1 MSNSSAAAANKLIFR
16 SPLMQQLATAAA
28 VASSNGTS
36 TSINDIA
43 TSVTTKDKQKRQ
55 RQELMMTMPLAF
67 SSANIGVKSSREQ
80 PYTICTTRSR
90 KLNISPTLAYSDEN
104 KKSYRNNQDKKSH
117 SQHHRKEKNMSLVIK
132 QGIDFVADNADT
144 TMNTSSSNI
153 PQAMVPYQLRHI
165 DSQKFVQQVYN
176 HFSLPHDDIKDHPPD
191 STASKCVSSNFLS
204 LDIVSSKKKKK
215 LPPRACIVAT
225 ARSSENRIVEDRD
238 SFSTNLE
245 SLQICS
251 SKEIEHELD
260 LKCVQKQPEKHIFEQ
275 VDKSLL
281 KYEKKNFKR
290 LPQSLN
296 ELESYGATYAA
307 ASLFR
312 LYLKSE
318 SIATQW
324 VSYSNIRCIPD
335 VVTSLKS
342 IIDLKDEKE
351 ELVGIV
357 LII

>member
-1 MSNSSAAAANKLIFR
+1 MSNPSAAAANKLIFR
-16 SPLMQQLATAAA
+16 SPLMQQLATAAS

-55 RQELMMTMPLAF
+55 RQELLMTMPLAF

-80 PYTICTTRSR
+80 PYTVCTTRSR
-90 KLNISPTLAYSDEN
+90 KLNISPSLAYSDEN
-104 KKSYRNNQDKKSH
+104 KKSYRNIQDKKSR

-132 QGIDFVADNADT
+132 QGIDFVADNAET

-153 PQAMVPYQLRHI
+153 LQSMVPYQLRHI
-165 DSQKFVQQVYN
+165 NSQKFVQQVYN
-176 HFSLPHDDIKDHPPD
+176 NFSLPHDDMKDPPD
-191 STASKCVSSNFLS
+191 STASKCVSSDFLS
-204 LDIVSSKKKKK
+204 LDIVSSRKKKK
-215 LPPRACIVAT
+215 LPRACIVAT
-225 ARSSENRIVEDRD
+225 ARSSQNRIVEDRD

-245 SLQICS
+245 SLQICNS
-251 SKEIEHELD
+251 TEMEHELD
-260 LKCVQKQPEKHIFEQ
+260 LKCVQKQPKKHIFEQ

-281 KYEKKNFKR
+281 KCEKKNFKR

-318 SIATQW
+318 CIATQW